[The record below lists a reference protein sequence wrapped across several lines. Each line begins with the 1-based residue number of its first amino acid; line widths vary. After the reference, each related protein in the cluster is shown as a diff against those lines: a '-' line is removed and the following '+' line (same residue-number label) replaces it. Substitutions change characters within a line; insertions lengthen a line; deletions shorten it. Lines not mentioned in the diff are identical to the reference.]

1 VYFRSA
7 ALVAALLALSTA
19 CSRQPAEPKLTR
31 LAVLRFENVGP
42 DVSADWMGRAFSEV
56 ISAELASAPGISAI
70 PPSRMH
76 ALDRQTGVRPIS
88 SPGISTERSE
98 AILAGANR
106 IGYGDYF
113 VRAGKLY
120 ARLTIEDPAT
130 NRSTKILSVETP
142 AADVYGAATA
152 LARRLSP
159 SAGAYGTANPAAL
172 QAYTVASE
180 SRDPVVIS
188 EAAARAVAA
197 DPNFGPAYRLL
208 AGIKARQ
215 QDPAGAIA
223 TLADAAARGNA
234 IPPAERA
241 RIALESATLRND
253 QPARRQALID
263 LSKAEPQDLDVWRSL
278 AELSYALRD
287 YPDAVAAYQ
296 KLLAAEPDSA
306 ANLNAIAYANAYAGN
321 LDAALASL
329 HRYQILLPNDV
340 NAFDSTGDVYLIS
353 GRLAEAAQA
362 YLQAAQKNPN
372 LQGGSDYFK
381 AAMARLMAG
390 DIAAA
395 DALEKQCEELPGI
408 AHDPALPYRQAEWAW
423 LTGRRKQ
430 GFQQLAAF
438 AQGST
443 NKELTSRAYSE
454 LTLWSLLQGDRA
466 GAMDMLRKAVQ
477 FVGPASAPTA
487 GLMKMLVMPPEQA
500 PVSLPLAYAHL
511 LNKQFDK
518 AAAELQAAYKNPAA
532 STDESLPILYAWA
545 LIETGHTTEAAPLLR
560 FNPVPPLTGPGLFMP
575 MYFPRLYQLRA
586 RAGIDPQSNT
596 ALYNKLGGQ

>member
-76 ALDRQTGVRPIS
+76 ALDRQTGVRPVS

-130 NRSTKILSVETP
+130 NRTTKILSVETP

-180 SRDPVVIS
+180 SRDPAVIS

-296 KLLAAEPDSA
+296 KLLGAEPDSA

-477 FVGPASAPTA
+477 FAGPASAPTA

>member
-76 ALDRQTGVRPIS
+76 ALDRQTGVRPVS

-130 NRSTKILSVETP
+130 NRTTKILSVETP

-180 SRDPVVIS
+180 SRDPAVIS

-306 ANLNAIAYANAYAGN
+306 ANLNATAYANAYAGN

-477 FVGPASAPTA
+477 FAGPASAPTA

>member
-1 VYFRSA
+1 MYFRSA

>member
-1 VYFRSA
+1 VYSRPA
-7 ALVAALLALSTA
+7 ALVAALLALTTA

-76 ALDRQTGVRPIS
+76 ALDRQTGVRPVS

-98 AILAGANR
+98 AILSGANR

-130 NRSTKILSVETP
+130 NRTTKVLSVETP
-142 AADVYGAATA
+142 SADVYGAATA

-172 QAYTVASE
+172 QAYTIASE
-180 SRDPVVIS
+180 SHDPAVIS
-188 EAAARAVAA
+188 EGAARAIAA

-215 QDPAGAIA
+215 QDPTGAVA

-234 IPPAERA
+234 ISPAERA

-287 YPDAVAAYQ
+287 YPGAVSAYQ
-296 KLLAAEPDSA
+296 KILAAEPDSV

-329 HRYQILLPNDV
+329 HRYQTLLPNDV

-408 AHDPALPYRQAEWAW
+408 AHDPALPYRQAEWTW

-438 AQGST
+438 AQAST

-454 LTLWSLLQGDRA
+454 LTLWSLLEGDRP
-466 GAMDMLRKAVQ
+466 GAMEMLRKAVQ

-487 GLMKMLVMPPEQA
+487 SLMKLLVLPPEQA
-500 PVSLPLAYAHL
+500 PTSLPLAFAHL

-518 AAAELQAAYKNPAA
+518 AAAELQALYKNPAG
-532 STDESLPILYAWA
+532 SGDESLPILYAWA

-560 FNPVPPLTGPGLFMP
+560 FNPVPPLTGPSLFMP

>member
-1 VYFRSA
+1 VYSRPA

-42 DVSADWMGRAFSEV
+42 DVSTDWMGRAFSEV
-56 ISAELASAPGISAI
+56 ISAELASVPGISTIA
-70 PPSRMH
+70 PARLH
-76 ALDRQTGVRPIS
+76 ALDRQTGVRPVS
-88 SPGISTERSE
+88 SPGISTERGE
-98 AILAGANR
+98 AILSGANR

-113 VRAGKLY
+113 VRSGKLY
-120 ARLTIEDPAT
+120 ARLTLEDPAT
-130 NRSTKILSVETP
+130 NRTVKILSVETP
-142 AADVYGAATA
+142 AGDVYGAATA

-159 SAGAYGTANPAAL
+159 SAGAYATANPAAL
-172 QAYTVASE
+172 QAYTIASE
-180 SRDPVVIS
+180 SQDPAVVS
-188 EAAARAVAA
+188 EGAARAVAA

-208 AGIKARQ
+208 AAIKARR
-215 QDPAGAIA
+215 QDPAGALA
-223 TLADAAARGNA
+223 TLDAAAARGNA

-241 RIALESATLRND
+241 RIALDSATLRND

-263 LSKAEPQDLDVWRSL
+263 LSKAEPQDLDVERSL

-287 YPDAVAAYQ
+287 YPGSVAAYQ
-296 KLLAAEPDSA
+296 KILAAEPDSVP
-306 ANLNAIAYANAYAGN
+306 NLNASAYANAYAGN
-321 LDAALASL
+321 LDAALANL
-329 HRYQILLPNDV
+329 HRYRTLLPNDV

-353 GRLAEAAQA
+353 GRLAEAARA

-395 DALEKQCEELPGI
+395 DALEKQCEELPAI

-500 PVSLPLAYAHL
+500 PVSLPLAYARL

-532 STDESLPILYAWA
+532 STDESLPFLYAWA

-560 FNPVPPLTGPGLFMP
+560 FNPVPPLTGPSLFMP

-586 RAGIDPQSNT
+586 RAGIDPQSNA
-596 ALYNKLGGQ
+596 ALYQKLGGS